1 MSLLAAGLVGL
12 LGLARASAGEGVAR
26 LGAPTDVSPAP
37 RDPALAE
44 GDRERD
50 AGALGRAGELYA
62 QAAARDPADDESRRK
77 HGMVLHELGLREEAL
92 ARCREALALR
102 DAAESHIALAIVLL
116 DLPSG
121 ARRSPADRAEAL
133 EHIARAEA
141 LGSLDPMLPRLRCQL
156 ASEEQ
161 DRAGLEACV
170 PELERRA
177 PDHVMSAWHRFE
189 LERMRGDAARARA
202 ALDRAEALGMPAADA
217 AAFRALLTAEGGDRG
232 HLALAL
238 GCGLSAGL
246 LAWWGTGKLGRRRG
260 ARS

>member
-1 MSLLAAGLVGL
+1 MLSLAAGLLGL
-12 LGLARASAGEGVAR
+12 LGLARASAGEELDRPEGPVTA
-26 LGAPTDVSPAP
+26 APAP

-44 GDRERD
+44 GDRERE
-50 AGALGRAGELYA
+50 AGRLGRAGELYA
-62 QAAARDPADDESRRK
+62 RAAERNPADDESRRK
-77 HGMVLHELGLREEAL
+77 HGMVLHELGLREEAI

-121 ARRSPADRAEAL
+121 ARRSAADRTEAL

-141 LGSLDPMLPRLRCQL
+141 LGSQDPMLPRLRCQL

-170 PELERRA
+170 PELERLA

-217 AAFRALLTAEGGDRG
+217 AAFRAMLAAEGGGRP
-232 HLALAL
+232 ALAL
-238 GCGLSAGL
+238 GCGLAVGL
-246 LAWWGTGKLGRRRG
+246 LAWWGTGKMSRRRG
-260 ARS
+260 DRS